1 MRFDV
6 LERNLKQSVLR
17 YIQENLLGKCSNH
30 ENETN
35 LSELVRKLQQSEK
48 SELPEF
54 SEIEKRVLNVLFL
67 KIFSENEGCLVVFDR
82 LNESLNNMNSC
93 LELLADYAAKFNEI
107 FISEI
112 MKKRFIDLA
121 SEYFYYSD
129 RNSFTNPCV
138 NDDVLQAGLQ
148 SLLQYLKEKLDEES
162 TPFIHEIEYMN
173 RMIEKVKQCI
183 QTLKS
188 SNAEQLLEIIFSHPD
203 KLFPDFKSIIRNLFT
218 RWSIIQS
225 DLIHFVE
232 SEYMSLEIIINDD
245 EEKRFEQQYGRTDN
259 LDVWRKFYEL
269 YSREF
274 NKDDTDQDNTEQD
287 DEKPSLSTKLEFAL
301 ELARRN
307 IHE

>member
-1 MRFDV
+1 MRFNI
-6 LERNLKQSVLR
+6 LEINWKNIVLR
-17 YIQENLLGKCSNH
+17 YIQENLLRKCSKN
-30 ENETN
+30 ENEKII
-35 LSELVRKLQQSEK
+35 SELVRKLQQSEK

-274 NKDDTDQDNTEQD
+274 NKDDTDQDNTEQH

>member
-1 MRFDV
+1 
-6 LERNLKQSVLR
+6 
-17 YIQENLLGKCSNH
+17 
-30 ENETN
+30 
-35 LSELVRKLQQSEK
+35 
-48 SELPEF
+48 
-54 SEIEKRVLNVLFL
+54 
-67 KIFSENEGCLVVFDR
+67 
-82 LNESLNNMNSC
+82 
-93 LELLADYAAKFNEI
+93 
-107 FISEI
+107 
-112 MKKRFIDLA
+112 
-121 SEYFYYSD
+121 
-129 RNSFTNPCV
+129 
-138 NDDVLQAGLQ
+138 
-148 SLLQYLKEKLDEES
+148 
-162 TPFIHEIEYMN
+162 
-173 RMIEKVKQCI
+173 MIEKVKQCI

-269 YSREF
+269 YSRENDF
-274 NKDDTDQDNTEQD
+274 DKDDTDQDNTDQH